1 MTLNDLK
8 RSALLD
14 YEYVL
19 TKLSNGNLINDLKPL
34 IMKFQMISFMDTE
47 SLSPNYQR
55 MIVNYFMANGII
67 KK

>member
-55 MIVNYFMANGII
+55 MIINYFMANGII

>member
-19 TKLSNGNLINDLKPL
+19 TKLSNGNLINDLNPL

-55 MIVNYFMANGII
+55 MIINYFMANGII

>member
-8 RSALLD
+8 KSALLD

-55 MIVNYFMANGII
+55 MIINYFMANGII